1 MGRYE
6 SPEYDVVLKEG
17 NYELRSYKN
26 FYVVEYENPE
36 DPDLNYGFGTLFK
49 YISNANDQNEK
60 ISMTVPVI
68 TQVSGRALKMAF
80 VVPQSKWDN
89 IPNPTDTRLKIVKYD
104 EGLFATISY
113 SGSWSTS
120 REEKQSK
127 LLEAW
132 ILDNNLVAQSSYMV
146 AVYNGPFVPP
156 IFRHNEV
163 MVRVSQEV

>member
-6 SPEYDVVLKEG
+6 SPAYD
-17 NYELRSYKN
+17 
-26 FYVVEYENPE
+26 
-36 DPDLNYGFGTLFK
+36 
-49 YISNANDQNEK
+49 
-60 ISMTVPVI
+60 
-68 TQVSGRALKMAF
+68 

-89 IPNPTDTRLKIVKYD
+89 IPNPTDNRLKIAKYD

-132 ILDNNLVAQSSYMV
+132 MLEKNLKAQSSYMV

-156 IFRHNEV
+156 MFRHNEV
-163 MVRVSQEV
+163 MVRVVRGAAEK